1 MGGAS
6 RVSSTKVQILTCFTS
21 TKVQIL
27 TCLGEKGGHV
37 PSEVVLVGGAS
48 RVPKILSNL
57 HKTVAALG
65 QSVQVLLYQE
75 SQYVCTSK
83 ASKLSTSQHL
93 AQDSRIRPHTLVA

>member
-1 MGGAS
+1 MTPESLGEEGGYAQSEVVLVGGGS
-6 RVSSTKVQILTCFTS
+6 RVPSTKVQILTCFTS

-27 TCLGEKGGHV
+27 TCLGEKGGQV

-65 QSVQVLLYQE
+65 QSVQVLLYQ
-75 SQYVCTSK
+75 
-83 ASKLSTSQHL
+83 
-93 AQDSRIRPHTLVA
+93 